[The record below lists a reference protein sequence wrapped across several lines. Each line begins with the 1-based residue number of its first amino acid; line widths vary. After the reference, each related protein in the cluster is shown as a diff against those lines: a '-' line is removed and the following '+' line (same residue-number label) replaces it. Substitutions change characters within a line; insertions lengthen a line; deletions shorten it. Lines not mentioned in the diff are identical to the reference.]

1 MPSSRIAILPGSFD
15 PLTNGHVDLIRRAA
29 RLFDRVV
36 VAVLVNPDK
45 QSLFT
50 AEERVAMIGEVCIVM
65 PESDRIVVDAFK
77 GLLVHYATSKGACA
91 IVRGLRS
98 GIDLD
103 YERPMASMNAHLAP
117 GIDTVF
123 LAASD
128 QYAHI
133 SSRLVREV
141 ASYGVSVEHLV
152 PPLIAARLTAHLSGR
167 RSGQGGG
174 QS

>member
-1 MPSSRIAILPGSFD
+1 MPSSRTAILPGSFD
-15 PLTNGHVDLIRRAA
+15 PLTNGHVDLIQRAA

-50 AEERVAMIGEVCIVM
+50 AAERVAMIGEVCIVL
-65 PESDRIVVDAFK
+65 PESDRIAVDAFK
-77 GLLVHYATSKGACA
+77 GLLVQYATGQGACA
-91 IVRGLRS
+91 IIRGLRS
-98 GIDLD
+98 GVDLD

-133 SSRLVREV
+133 SSRLIKEV
-141 ASYGVSVEHLV
+141 ASHGVSVEHLV
-152 PPLIAARLTAHLSGR
+152 PPLIASRLTTHLATRRGGR
-167 RSGQGGG
+167 S
-174 QS
+174 

>member
-1 MPSSRIAILPGSFD
+1 MPSPRTAILPGSFD
-15 PLTNGHVDLIRRAA
+15 PLTNGHVDLIQRAG

-36 VAVLVNPDK
+36 VAVLLNPDK

-50 AEERVAMIGEVCIVM
+50 AEERVAMIGEVCIRM
-65 PESDRIVVDAFK
+65 PESDRIVVDSFK
-77 GLLVHYATSKGACA
+77 GLLVQFAKDQGACA

-98 GIDLD
+98 GVDLD

-133 SSRLVREV
+133 SSRLIREV
-141 ASYGVSVEHLV
+141 ASHGASVEHLV
-152 PPLIAARLTAHLSGR
+152 PPLIASRLTAHLAALRGE
-167 RSGQGGG
+167 RS
-174 QS
+174 

>member
-1 MPSSRIAILPGSFD
+1 MPASRIAILPGSFD

-29 RLFDRVV
+29 RLFERVI

-50 AEERVAMIGEVCIVM
+50 AEERVAMIGEVCIVL
-65 PESDRIVVDAFK
+65 PESDRIEVDAFK
-77 GLLVHYATSKGACA
+77 GLLVEYATGKDACA

-98 GIDLD
+98 GVDLD

-117 GIDTVF
+117 GVDTVF

-128 QYAHI
+128 RYAHI
-133 SSRLVREV
+133 SSRLIREV
-141 ASYGVSVEHLV
+141 ATHGASVENLV
-152 PPLIAARLTAHLSGR
+152 PPLIASRLTAHLEARRGGR
-167 RSGQGGG
+167 S
-174 QS
+174 

>member
-50 AEERVAMIGEVCIVM
+50 AEERVAMIGEVCIVF
-65 PESDRIVVDAFK
+65 PESDRIVVDSFT
-77 GLLVHYATSKGACA
+77 GLLVQYATSKGACA

-98 GIDLD
+98 GVDLD

-117 GIDTVF
+117 GVDTVF

-141 ASYGVSVEHLV
+141 ASHGAPVENLV
-152 PPLIAARLTAHLSGR
+152 PPLIAGHLASRRRGR
-167 RSGQGGG
+167 S
-174 QS
+174 

>member
-1 MPSSRIAILPGSFD
+1 MPSTRIAILPGSFD

-45 QSLFT
+45 QGLFT
-50 AEERVAMIGEVCIVM
+50 PEERVAMIGEVCIVL
-65 PESDRIVVDAFK
+65 PESDRIEVDAFK
-77 GLLVHYATSKGACA
+77 GLLVQYATGKGACA

-98 GIDLD
+98 GVDLD
-103 YERPMASMNAHLAP
+103 YERPMASMNANLAP
-117 GIDTVF
+117 DIDTVF

-133 SSRLVREV
+133 SSRLVKEV
-141 ASYGVSVEHLV
+141 ASYGVPVDKLV
-152 PPLIAARLTAHLSGR
+152 PPLISARLAAHLSAR
-167 RSGQGGG
+167 RGGK
-174 QS
+174 S

>member
-1 MPSSRIAILPGSFD
+1 MPASRIAILPGSFD
-15 PLTNGHVDLIRRAA
+15 PLTNGHVDLIQRAA
-29 RLFDRVV
+29 RLFDRVI

-65 PESDRIVVDAFK
+65 PESDRISADAFK
-77 GLLVHYATSKGACA
+77 GLLVHYATSKNACA

-98 GIDLD
+98 GVDLD
-103 YERPMASMNAHLAP
+103 YERPMASMNAQLAP

-128 QYAHI
+128 EYAHI
-133 SSRLVREV
+133 SSRLIREV
-141 ASYGVSVEHLV
+141 ASYGVSVENLV
-152 PPLIAARLTAHLSGR
+152 PPLVAKRLAAHLKERRGGR
-167 RSGQGGG
+167 A
-174 QS
+174 

>member
-1 MPSSRIAILPGSFD
+1 MPSPRTAVLPGSFD
-15 PLTNGHVDLIRRAA
+15 PLTNGHVDLIQRAA

-45 QSLFT
+45 QNLFT
-50 AEERVAMIGEVCIVM
+50 AEERVAMIGEVCIRL
-65 PESDRIVVDAFK
+65 PESDRIVVDSFK
-77 GLLVHYATSKGACA
+77 GLLVHYATGKKACA
-91 IVRGLRS
+91 IIRGLRS

-123 LAASD
+123 LGASD
-128 QYAHI
+128 RYAHI

-141 ASYGVSVEHLV
+141 ASYGVSVENLV
-152 PPLIAARLTAHLSGR
+152 PPLIASRLSAHLGASRGGR
-167 RSGQGGG
+167 S
-174 QS
+174 

>member
-1 MPSSRIAILPGSFD
+1 MPSPRIAILPGSFD

-29 RLFDRVV
+29 RLFDRVI

-45 QSLFT
+45 KGLFE
-50 AEERVAMIGEVCIVM
+50 ADERVAMIGEVCM
-65 PESDRIVVDAFK
+65 KLPESDRLSTESFK
-77 GLLVHYATSKGACA
+77 GLLVQFASAKGACA

-98 GIDLD
+98 GVDLD
-103 YERPMASMNAHLAP
+103 YERPMAAMNAHMAP

-123 LAASD
+123 LPAAD

-141 ASYGVSVEHLV
+141 ASYGVSVDQLV
-152 PPLIAARLTAHLSGR
+152 PPLVAKRLSAHLKTTR
-167 RSGQGGG
+167 GG
-174 QS
+174 Q

>member
-1 MPSSRIAILPGSFD
+1 MPSPRIAILPGSFD
-15 PLTNGHVDLIRRAA
+15 PLTNGHVDLIQRAA

-50 AEERVAMIGEVCIVM
+50 AEERVAMIGEVCIVL
-65 PESDRIVVDAFK
+65 PESDRVVVDAFK
-77 GLLVHYATSKGACA
+77 GLLVRYATDQKACA

-98 GIDLD
+98 GVDLD

-123 LAASD
+123 LGASD

-141 ASYGVSVEHLV
+141 ASYGVSVDTLV
-152 PPLIAARLTAHLSGR
+152 PPLIASRLTAHLATGKGGR
-167 RSGQGGG
+167 R
-174 QS
+174 

>member
-50 AEERVAMIGEVCIVM
+50 ADERVAMIGEVCIVL
-65 PESDRIVVDAFK
+65 PESDRIAAESFT
-77 GLLVHYATSKGACA
+77 GLLVHYASSKGACA

-98 GIDLD
+98 GVDLD

-123 LAASD
+123 LPSAD
-128 QYAHI
+128 RYAHI

-141 ASYGVSVEHLV
+141 ASYGVAVDHLV
-152 PPLIAARLTAHLSGR
+152 PPLVAARLSAHLSAKR
-167 RSGQGGG
+167 GGK
-174 QS
+174 S

>member
-1 MPSSRIAILPGSFD
+1 MPPSRIAILPGSFD
-15 PLTNGHVDLIRRAA
+15 PLTNGHVDLIHRAA
-29 RLFDRVV
+29 RLFDKVI

-50 AEERVAMIGEVCIVM
+50 ADERVAMIGEVCM
-65 PESDRIVVDAFK
+65 KLPESDRISTESFK
-77 GLLVHYATSKGACA
+77 GLLVQFASAKEACA

-103 YERPMASMNAHLAP
+103 YERPMAAMNAHLAP

-123 LAASD
+123 LPAAD
-128 QYAHI
+128 RFAHI

-152 PPLIAARLTAHLSGR
+152 PPIVAKRLSAHLGERRGGR
-167 RSGQGGG
+167 T
-174 QS
+174 

>member
-15 PLTNGHVDLIRRAA
+15 PLTNGHVDLIQRAA

-50 AEERVAMIGEVCIVM
+50 PDERVAMIGEVCIRL
-65 PESDRIVVDAFK
+65 PESDRISVDAFK
-77 GLLVHYATSKGACA
+77 GLLVQYATGKGACA

-98 GIDLD
+98 GVDLD
-103 YERPMASMNAHLAP
+103 YERPMASMNANLAP
-117 GIDTVF
+117 AIDTVF

-133 SSRLVREV
+133 SSRLIKEV
-141 ASYGVSVEHLV
+141 ASYGVPVEHFV
-152 PPLIAARLTAHLSGR
+152 PPLIATRLTAHLASRRGGR
-167 RSGQGGG
+167 S
-174 QS
+174 

>member
-1 MPSSRIAILPGSFD
+1 MPPSRIAILPGSFD

-45 QSLFT
+45 QGLF
-50 AEERVAMIGEVCIVM
+50 APEERVAMIGEVCIVL
-65 PESDRIVVDAFK
+65 PESDRIEVDAFK
-77 GLLVHYATSKGACA
+77 GLLVHYAMGKRACA

-98 GIDLD
+98 GVDLD
-103 YERPMASMNAHLAP
+103 YERPMASMNANLAP

-133 SSRLVREV
+133 SSRLVKEV
-141 ASYGVSVEHLV
+141 ASHGVSVESLV
-152 PPLIAARLTAHLSGR
+152 PPLISARLIAHLAGR
-167 RSGQGGG
+167 RGAPS
-174 QS
+174 

>member
-1 MPSSRIAILPGSFD
+1 MPSPRIAILPGSFD

-45 QSLFT
+45 HSLFS

-65 PESDRIVVDAFK
+65 PESDRVVVDAFK
-77 GLLVHYATSKGACA
+77 GLLVHYATSQGACA

-98 GIDLD
+98 GVDLD

-141 ASYGVSVEHLV
+141 ASYGVAVDHLV
-152 PPLIAARLTAHLSGR
+152 PPLIATRLTAHLAARLGGR
-167 RSGQGGG
+167 A
-174 QS
+174 

>member
-1 MPSSRIAILPGSFD
+1 MPPSRTAVLPGSFD

-50 AEERVAMIGEVCIVM
+50 AEERVAMIGEVCIVL

-77 GLLVHYATSKGACA
+77 GLLVHYAKTKGACA

-98 GIDLD
+98 GVDLD
-103 YERPMASMNAHLAP
+103 YERPMASMNAQLAP
-117 GIDTVF
+117 AIDTVF

-141 ASYGVSVEHLV
+141 ASYGVSVENLV
-152 PPLIAARLTAHLSGR
+152 PPLIASRLAAHLAARRGGR
-167 RSGQGGG
+167 S
-174 QS
+174 

>member
-1 MPSSRIAILPGSFD
+1 MSSSRIAILPGSFD

-45 QSLFT
+45 EGLFT
-50 AEERVAMIGEVCIVM
+50 AEERVAMIGEVCM
-65 PESDRIVVDAFK
+65 KLPESDRVSTEAFK
-77 GLLVHYATSKGACA
+77 GLLVQFASEKGACA

-98 GIDLD
+98 GVDLD
-103 YERPMASMNAHLAP
+103 YERPMAAMNAHMAP
-117 GIDTVF
+117 GLDTVF
-123 LAASD
+123 LPASG

-141 ASYGVSVEHLV
+141 ASYGVSVEQLV
-152 PPLIAARLTAHLSGR
+152 PPLVAKRLSAHLKTKRGGR
-167 RSGQGGG
+167 
-174 QS
+174 